1 MTNIILLVLAVI
13 ALISIVFSMI
23 LFNKVIELNK
33 ELDNAKLDLTKT
45 IANLT
50 KTIADSQELIEIET
64 GDSAIIT
71 NYGLATKGDNPVSFT
86 VTYEVEILEVSVD
99 SVKVKAIDYKSQDS
113 YAKDPANKKAIIGFL
128 QDTWLKKHEVEMVM
142 DNKKRRSLKLKQ
154 LGI

>member
-1 MTNIILLVLAVI
+1 MTNIIILVLASLT
-13 ALISIVFSMI
+13 LISIVFAII
-23 LFNKVIELNK
+23 LFTKVLNLKDELNK
-33 ELDNAKLDLTKT
+33 
-45 IANLT
+45 ANKDLT
-50 KTIADSQELIEIET
+50 KTIADSQELIEIEA
-64 GDSAIIT
+64 GDSAIVT

>member
-1 MTNIILLVLAVI
+1 MTNIIILVLAGI
-13 ALISIVFSMI
+13 TLISIVFSMI
-23 LFNKVIELNK
+23 LFTKVIELNK

-45 IANLT
+45 IA
-50 KTIADSQELIEIET
+50 DSQELIEIEA

>member
-13 ALISIVFSMI
+13 TLISIVFAII
-23 LFNKVIELNK
+23 LFTKVLDLNEKLNNTNRELLKIKEDAQELVEIEAG
-33 ELDNAKLDLTKT
+33 DNA
-45 IANLT
+45 IV
-50 KTIADSQELIEIET
+50 S
-64 GDSAIIT
+64 
-71 NYGLATKGDNPVSFT
+71 NYGLMTKGDNPVSFQ

>member
-1 MTNIILLVLAVI
+1 MTNIIILVLAGI
-13 ALISIVFSMI
+13 TLISIVFSMI
-23 LFNKVIELNK
+23 LFTKVIELNK

-45 IANLT
+45 IA
-50 KTIADSQELIEIET
+50 DSQELIEIEA

-99 SVKVKAIDYKSQDS
+99 SVKVKAIDYKSHDS
-113 YAKDPANKKAIIGFL
+113 YAKDPANRQSIINFMK
-128 QDTWLKKHEVEMVM
+128 DEWLKKHEVEMVM
-142 DNKKRRSLKLKQ
+142 DDKKRRSLKLKQ